1 LTRVQTELKLQTGT
15 KTQTRRETG
24 TQSQESPLETA
35 RPPKPPEIA
44 MTGRLSRSSS
54 PSSAIRDVSEPPGG
68 PISSGEDTLRRTT
81 WQARL
86 LGRITGLALMGG
98 WVLGAQTTSPILSTY
113 LGGSGFDAGEAIAT
127 DPSGGSY
134 VAGETH
140 SLDFPTYR
148 GFQASSP
155 GYVQDAFL
163 TRYDSS
169 GRVLYSTYLG
179 RGGGSFILEVRG
191 VAAGRDGSAYVVGSS
206 RDLYDS
212 ENAHGFL
219 EKVSPSGSTL
229 EYHTPLGYAYA
240 RGYAVAVDSAGNA
253 YAAGT
258 DVSPSGFETWVEKI
272 DPRGSSV
279 WRASLPGSSLTQG
292 AAIAIDPAGNVY
304 VAGNAFT
311 AVDFAF
317 FQDAFLTRLD
327 PSGAIVFTTI
337 FGGHGID
344 TAQAIALAPDGS
356 VWVGGITRSGDFPTL
371 EPLQAS
377 KNGVQD
383 LFLTRLSPAGAIL
396 ASTYLGGSSNDVFEG
411 LATDSAGFL
420 YLRSSAVYAPD
431 SPLLDP
437 SQPGCVNDLVSK
449 LSPSFQLLGSTC
461 VPGAGVYDFGGMGA
475 TLAVDAGRRVHLTGI
490 ASVGLP
496 VVNAAQPQPAGG
508 VDAFLTVLQI
518 NRPPDCSAAVASPA
532 SLWPPNGQLVPVS
545 IRNVIDPDGD
555 PVTITITS
563 VRQDEPLSR
572 GGAPDAAGTGT
583 PNVSLRADRD
593 GKGDGR
599 VYHLSFTAADPQGAS
614 CTGTVAVCVPHDQG
628 RGSTCGDGGGLFSSG
643 G

>member
-1 LTRVQTELKLQTGT
+1 MLAS
-15 KTQTRRETG
+15 RRE
-24 TQSQESPLETA
+24 A
-35 RPPKPPEIA
+35 H
-44 MTGRLSRSSS
+44 
-54 PSSAIRDVSEPPGG
+54 
-68 PISSGEDTLRRTT
+68 SSGENTLRRTT

-86 LGRITGLALMGG
+86 LGRLTGLALMGG
-98 WVLGAQTTSPILSTY
+98 WVLGAQTTSPTLSTY

-127 DPSGGSY
+127 DPFGGSY
-134 VAGETH
+134 VTGETH
-140 SLDFPTYR
+140 SLDFPTYH

-155 GYVQDAFL
+155 GYAQDAFL
-163 TRYDSS
+163 IRYDSS

-191 VAAGRDGSAYVVGSS
+191 VAAGPDGSAYVMGSS

-272 DPRGSSV
+272 DPRGASV

-292 AAIAIDPAGNVY
+292 AAIAVDPAGNVY
-304 VAGNAFT
+304 VAG
-311 AVDFAF
+311 DIFATLDT
-317 FQDAFLTRLD
+317 FQDVFVTRLD
-327 PSGAIVFTTI
+327 SSGAIVFTTI

-356 VWVGGITRSGDFPTL
+356 VWVGGITRSGDFPTRN
-371 EPLQAS
+371 PLQAA

-383 LFLTRLSPAGAIL
+383 LFLTRLSPAGTIL
-396 ASTYLGGSSNDVFEG
+396 ASTYLGGSDNDLFEG

-420 YLRSSAVYAPD
+420 YLRSSAFYAPD

-437 SQPGCVNDLVSK
+437 LQPGCVNELVSK

-461 VPGAGVYDFGGMGA
+461 VPGAGVYGFGGIGA

-490 ASVGLP
+490 VSGGLP

-518 NRPPDCSAAVASPA
+518 NRPPDCSAAFASPA
-532 SLWPPNGQLVPVS
+532 FLWPPDGKLVPIAV
-545 IRNVIDPDGD
+545 RGVTDPEGD
-555 PVTITITS
+555 PVTLTITG

-572 GGAPDAAGTGT
+572 GGAPDATGIGTGG
-583 PNVSLRADRD
+583 VSLRADRA
-593 GKGDGR
+593 GWGDGR
-599 VYHLSFTAADPQGAS
+599 VYHLSFTATDPQGAS
-614 CTGTVAVCVPHDQG
+614 CRGTVAVCVSHDQG
-628 RGSTCGDGGGLFSSG
+628 HGGICGDGGGLFSSG